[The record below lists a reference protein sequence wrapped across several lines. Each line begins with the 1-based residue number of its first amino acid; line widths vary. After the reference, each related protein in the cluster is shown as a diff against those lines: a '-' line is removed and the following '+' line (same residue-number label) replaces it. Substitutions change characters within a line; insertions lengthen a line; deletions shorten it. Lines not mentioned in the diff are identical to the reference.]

1 MGGVFSGGG
10 GGSAPVPKV
19 MEETTKPALKEPEA
33 VKATTEETRVAAN
46 TRARRRMGTRLLF
59 SQERSAGLGTNQNKL
74 GGASP
79 GENTLA

>member
-1 MGGVFSGGG
+1 MGGLFGGG
-10 GGSAPVPKV
+10 GGVAPMTEKAI
-19 MEETTKPALKEPEA
+19 EETKPKPVEPEA
-33 VKATTEETRVAAN
+33 VKANTEETRVAAN

-59 SQERSAGLGTNQNKL
+59 SQERSAGLGTNQTKL